1 MLGSL
6 FGMNLTTSL
15 MKNKSLIKF
24 TPFFGFLLLLL
35 IKLFASSEFIK
46 SKYFLY
52 ISILIL
58 AFSATAYF
66 FKKTQIKSKK
76 VRPDRKDIKDLT

>member
-58 AFSATAYF
+58 IVSSTAYF
-66 FKKTQIKSKK
+66 VKPDSKSKK